1 MDKQKRTSGK
11 KRNRRN
17 QGRKSAPSHLDQAP
31 HFDPDK
37 LMEMADVGDWN
48 AVYDASVLIEEEGK
62 ATVAFR
68 DASGQEIKCVLSE
81 QEAALLTEGQ
91 TAVRVYLEEKK
102 TTEEEVGPK
111 LEASILKARYLDNF
125 KSLEASFGSQE
136 RVNGVVLADTKGGFS
151 VALGAKDF
159 DEVLQG
165 AGIRA
170 FLPRR
175 DASSNRLG
183 REEIRGIAGEFHV
196 KELDVAKGNVVVSR
210 KVVASEL
217 EAQAQAEA
225 WSRLEEDQVVV
236 GQVKNIVR
244 YGAFVSLNGI
254 DALLHQN
261 DLVWDKNPP
270 VHEAVRLGQTLEL
283 KVLEVNPDEK
293 RLRVG
298 LKQMTPDPFELIKE
312 KYEEGTQAHGT
323 VVALTDFGAFVK
335 MPEDIEGLIHVSE
348 ISWERVK
355 HPQDHFEIGQ
365 EVDVMVLGMDSVA
378 RKLSLSAKALQ
389 KNPVEKIAETYPEG
403 TRISTSVKSIVD
415 FGVFVSLDAHVDG
428 LVHIGE
434 LSWTQRPQHPSEILE
449 EGDEIEIIVMG
460 YDTQRQRVS
469 CSYKRTKPDPFKE
482 WEEKYKVGQTVEMT
496 VTRFTDRGA
505 IEELDGG
512 LVVLCANRDLS
523 EEKVHR
529 AQEAT
534 KIGATLEGV
543 VTEFDR
549 RHLVVNISV
558 KRLLQS
564 ERKEAYQAYLDK
576 QDEDSNQRMTLGDAL
591 KAQLPTTEDSD
602 A

>member
-17 QGRKSAPSHLDQAP
+17 QGRKGGSTHLDQAP

-37 LMEMADVGDWN
+37 LLEMADVGDWN
-48 AVYDASVLIEEEGK
+48 AIYDASVLMEEAGK

-81 QEAALLTEGQ
+81 QEAALLKEGQ

-102 TTEEEVGPK
+102 TAEEEVGPQ

-125 KSLEASFGSQE
+125 KSIEASFNAQE

-151 VALGAKDF
+151 VALGAQDF

-165 AGIRA
+165 GGVRA

-175 DASSNRLG
+175 DASSNRMG
-183 REEIRGIAGEFHV
+183 REEIRGICGEFHV

-210 KVVASEL
+210 KEVASEL
-217 EAQAQAEA
+217 QAQAQAEA
-225 WSRLEEDQVVV
+225 WARLEEDQIVT

-244 YGAFVSLNGI
+244 YGAFVSLDGI

-270 VHEAVRLGQTLEL
+270 VHEVVRLGQSLEL
-283 KVLEVNPDEK
+283 KVLEVSPEEK

-312 KYEEGTQAHGT
+312 KYVEGTEAKGV

-365 EVDVMVLGMDSVA
+365 EVEVMVLGMDSVA

-403 TRISTSVKSIVD
+403 TRITTSVKSIVD
-415 FGVFVSLDAHVDG
+415 FGVFVSLDEQVDG

-434 LSWTQRPQHPSEILE
+434 LSWTQRPKHPSDILN
-449 EGDEIEIIVMG
+449 EGDEIEIIVTG

-558 KRLLQS
+558 KRLLQT

-591 KAQLPTTEDSD
+591 KGQLPMAEGSEE
-602 A
+602 